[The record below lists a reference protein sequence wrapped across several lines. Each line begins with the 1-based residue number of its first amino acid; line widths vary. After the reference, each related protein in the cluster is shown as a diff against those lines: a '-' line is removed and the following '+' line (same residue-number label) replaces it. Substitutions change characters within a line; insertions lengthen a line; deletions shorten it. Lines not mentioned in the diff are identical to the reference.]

1 MRRLLYKRLNV
12 LIADPDIDFT
22 NELRRVISERSDV
35 AAIASTTCPDLV
47 LMLTCEKK
55 PHILVINPQMFSEN
69 RMDIFTRIKCS
80 MKFSPVIVVTT
91 ACSEAEKHEIQNT
104 FAGVVFMEKPVDF
117 DFMLDVARDLA
128 CRRSDCQIE
137 EEKDSKY
144 TSNLYL
150 VKKITILLHD
160 LGVPAH
166 LSGYGYLRDAI
177 CMAVENPLILGN
189 MHKRVY
195 SVIGE
200 KEGKKPANV
209 EKAIRT
215 AIEVSLLRCNPE
227 MLKEYFGYTINSEK
241 GKPTNLEYIA
251 MLADR
256 YMLWLA

>member
-1 MRRLLYKRLNV
+1 MRRLLYKRLSV
-12 LIADPDIDFT
+12 LIADPDIEFT
-22 NELRRVISERSDV
+22 NELRHVISERSDV
-35 AAIASTTCPDLV
+35 TTIASTTCPDFV

-55 PHILVINPQMFSEN
+55 PNILVINPQMFSEN
-69 RMDIFTRIKCS
+69 RTEIFTRIKCS
-80 MKFSPVIVVTT
+80 MKFSPVIVVTKT
-91 ACSEAEKHEIQNT
+91 CTEAEKKEIQNT
-104 FAGVVFMEKPVDF
+104 FAGVVFMEKPLDF
-117 DFMLDVARDLA
+117 DFMLDVARDMA
-128 CRRSDCQIE
+128 CRNTDCRIE
-137 EEKDSKY
+137 EEENNRY
-144 TSNLYL
+144 TTNLYL
-150 VKKITILLHD
+150 VKKITILLHE

-189 MHKRVY
+189 MNKRVY

-209 EKAIRT
+209 EKSIRT

-227 MLKEYFGYTINSEK
+227 KLKEYFGYTINSEK

>member
-22 NELRRVISERSDV
+22 NELRQVISERSDV
-35 AAIASTTCPDLV
+35 TTIASTTCPDFV

-55 PHILVINPQMFSEN
+55 PHILIINPQMFSGN
-69 RMDIFTRIKCS
+69 RTDIFTRIKCS
-80 MKFSPVIVVTT
+80 MKFSPVIVVTEQCT
-91 ACSEAEKHEIQNT
+91 ETEKHEIQNT
-104 FAGVVFMEKPVDF
+104 FSGVIFMERPMDF
-117 DFMLDVARDLA
+117 DFMLDLARDLA
-128 CRRSDCQIE
+128 SRNTECQIA

-144 TSNLYL
+144 TTNLYL
-150 VKKITILLHD
+150 VKKITILLHE

-189 MHKRVY
+189 MQKRVY
-195 SVIGE
+195 SIIGE

-227 MLKEYFGYTINSEK
+227 LLKEYFGYTINSEK
-241 GKPTNLEYIA
+241 GKPTNSEYIA

>member
-1 MRRLLYKRLNV
+1 MRKLLYKRLNV
-12 LIADPDIDFT
+12 LIADADIDFT
-22 NELRRVISERSDV
+22 NNLRSVISERSDV
-35 AAIASTTCPDLV
+35 VAVASTTCPDFV

-55 PHILVINPQMFSEN
+55 PHILIIDPQMFHEN
-69 RMDIFTRIKCS
+69 KTEIFTKIKCS
-80 MKFSPVIVVTT
+80 ARFSPIIIVT
-91 ACSEAEKHEIQNT
+91 SECTNAEKKEIQNT
-104 FAGVVFMEKPVDF
+104 FGNVVFMEKPMDY
-117 DFMLDVARDLA
+117 DFMLDIARDLA
-128 CRRSDCQIE
+128 YSNADYCIE

-144 TSNLYL
+144 TANLYL
-150 VKKITILLHD
+150 VKKITILLHE

-189 MHKRVY
+189 MQRRVY
-195 SVIGE
+195 SIIAE
-200 KEGKKPANV
+200 REGKKPANI

-227 MLKEYFGYTINSEK
+227 LLKEYFGYTINSEK
-241 GKPTNLEYIA
+241 GKPTNLEYVA